1 MSELSPEARALIDET
16 RHSEGLT
23 PVQRA
28 RIRSALVVQM
38 GVGSAVSTG
47 ASIGAAST
55 AAKVA
60 GGAGFTVAMAAKA
73 VATIA
78 VVGAVGTGSLSV
90 ARHGWPHREPARSSQ
105 TARPPKAAWSSVET
119 ARPPEAAW
127 SSDVPHLA
135 VPHEEPARGVSR
147 TELPSPV
154 APPSEMRIAPSRA
167 VAATSHESTA
177 VPSVPPS
184 SLESET
190 RLLRDASF
198 ELGAGRPERALA
210 LLDEHARSFS
220 GGALVEEGRV
230 ERILALCA
238 LGRTSAAHDE
248 GARFLRERPHSL
260 LADRVRASCGGHAT
274 DGSDEP

>member
-23 PVQRA
+23 PTQRA

-38 GVGSAVSTG
+38 GAGAAVSTG

-60 GGAGFTVAMAAKA
+60 GGASFTVAMATKA

-78 VVGAVGTGSLSV
+78 IVGAIGTGGLSV
-90 ARHGWPHREPARSSQ
+90 ALHGWPHREPARSSQ
-105 TARPPKAAWSSVET
+105 TARPPEAAWSSQT

-127 SSDVPHLA
+127 SGDTPRLA
-135 VPHEEPARGVSR
+135 VPHEEPARAVSP

-154 APPSEMRIAPSRA
+154 APPSERHIAPSRA
-167 VAATSHESTA
+167 AAATSHVSPA
-177 VPSVPPS
+177 VVSVPPS

-210 LLDEHARSFS
+210 LLDEHASSFS
-220 GGALVEEGRV
+220 GGALVEEGSV

>member
-23 PVQRA
+23 PTQRG

-73 VATIA
+73 VATVAI
-78 VVGAVGTGSLSV
+78 VGAVGTGSLSV
-90 ARHGWPHREPARSSQ
+90 ALYGWPHREPARSSQ
-105 TARPPKAAWSSVET
+105 TARPP
-119 ARPPEAAW
+119 EAAW
-127 SSDVPHLA
+127 SSDVPHLV

-154 APPSEMRIAPSRA
+154 APPSEMRIAPSRP
-167 VAATSHESTA
+167 VAATSHVSTA
-177 VPSVPPS
+177 VLSVPPS

-260 LADRVRASCGGHAT
+260 LADRVRASCGGNAT
-274 DGSDEP
+274 DGGDEP

>member
-73 VATIA
+73 VATVAI
-78 VVGAVGTGSLSV
+78 VGAVGTGSLSV
-90 ARHGWPHREPARSSQ
+90 ALYGWPHREPARSN
-105 TARPPKAAWSSVET
+105 AAAHPPEAGRSTRT
-119 ARPPEAAW
+119 ARPPEAA
-127 SSDVPHLA
+127 SSSEKAHL
-135 VPHEEPARGVSR
+135 VVLHEEPERGVSPR
-147 TELPSPV
+147 ELPSPV
-154 APPSEMRIAPSRA
+154 APPSEMRIAPSRP
-167 VAATSHESTA
+167 VAATSHVSTA
-177 VPSVPPS
+177 VLSVPPS

-260 LADRVRASCGGHAT
+260 LADRVRASCGGNAT